1 MPRKGLGTICVQDR
15 IFDQGAI
22 NMPVFHSSTF
32 AYNDL
37 DAAAAAFE
45 GDGSWVYARVGN
57 PTVFEFEEKMTML
70 EGGLASV
77 AFGSGMAAIFAVILS
92 TCNPGDTIL
101 CVDEVYGGTHE
112 LLKTA
117 VVDLNI
123 EVKTFSPDLENFP
136 FHEKN
141 VKLIFAETPTNPSL
155 HVVDIEKLVD
165 ISTGYTDALVCI
177 DNTFATPVNQQPLR
191 LNADVVLHSATKYIN
206 GCGEIIGGVVT
217 VGKWAGTDFF
227 EKLMQKRL
235 CTGGIMSPDT
245 ASKCLTGIKSL
256 AVRMDRHNEN
266 AYYVVSFFTAYPEYV
281 KVVRY
286 PGFGGMVSVEF
297 DDKETAKAFVDNFD
311 LGTIAV
317 SLGEAKTLVNHPATM
332 THSTYSSEELVE
344 IGLTEGLVRFSIG
357 LEDKEDLYI
366 SMEMA
371 FELVKEV
378 EDDRPRESKACSRD
392 GDSRSECEKVDRIPY
407 EIRFGSNV

>member
-1 MPRKGLGTICVQDR
+1 MLLKKLGTLCVQDR
-15 IFDQGAI
+15 IYDQGAV
-22 NMPVFHSSTF
+22 NMPIFHSSTF
-32 AYNDL
+32 AYESL
-37 DAAAAAFE
+37 DAAARAFE

-57 PTVFEFEEKMTML
+57 PTVFEFEEKMTLL

-92 TCNPGDTIL
+92 TCKPGDTIL

-117 VVDLNI
+117 VKDLNI
-123 EVKTFSPDLENFP
+123 EVKTFAPSLEDFP

-141 VKLIFAETPTNPSL
+141 VKLIYAETPTNPSL

-165 ISTGYTDALVCI
+165 VSTGYTDALVCI
-177 DNTFATPVNQQPLR
+177 DNTFATPVYQQPLR
-191 LNADVVLHSATKYIN
+191 LNADISLHSATKYIN

-227 EKLMQKRL
+227 DRLMQKRL

-256 AVRMDRHNEN
+256 AVRMEKHNEN
-266 AYYVVSFFTAYPEYV
+266 AYYVAHAFAAWPEYV
-281 KVVRY
+281 KMVRY
-286 PGFGGMVSVEF
+286 PGYGGMVSVEF
-297 DDKETAKAFVDNFD
+297 NDKEAAKKFVDNFS

-317 SLGEAKTLVNHPATM
+317 SLGEAKTLVNHPASM
-332 THSTYSSEELVE
+332 THSTYSSEELAE

-357 LEDKEDLYI
+357 LEEKFDLDDSI
-366 SMEMA
+366 QTA
-371 FELVKEV
+371 FELLKE
-378 EDDRPRESKACSRD
+378 EGDDRPRECAAHYRNRRSRPKREGVD
-392 GDSRSECEKVDRIPY
+392 GIPY

>member
-1 MPRKGLGTICVQDR
+1 MPRKKLGTLCVQDR
-15 IFDQGAI
+15 IYDQGAV
-22 NMPVFHSSTF
+22 NMPIFHSSTF
-32 AYNDL
+32 AYESL
-37 DAAAAAFE
+37 DAAACAFE

-57 PTVFEFEEKMTML
+57 PTVFEFEEKMTLL

-92 TCNPGDTIL
+92 TCKPGDAIL

-117 VVDLNI
+117 VADLNI

-165 ISTGYTDALVCI
+165 VSTGYTDALVCI
-177 DNTFATPVNQQPLR
+177 DNTFATPINQQPLK
-191 LNADVVLHSATKYIN
+191 LNADITLHSATKYIN

-217 VGKWAGTDFF
+217 VGRWAGTDFLD
-227 EKLMQKRL
+227 KLMQKRL
-235 CTGGIMSPDT
+235 CTGGIMGPDT
-245 ASKCLTGIKSL
+245 ASKCLTGIKSM
-256 AVRMDRHNEN
+256 AVRMDRHYEN
-266 AYYVVSFFTAYPEYV
+266 AWYVAHLFSAYPEYV
-281 KVVRY
+281 KAVRY

-297 DDKETAKAFVDNFD
+297 NDRETAKSFVDNFD

-332 THSTYSSEELVE
+332 THSTYSSEELEE

-357 LEDKEDLYI
+357 LEDKVDLGI
-366 SMEMA
+366 SMETA
-371 FELVKEV
+371 FELIKEGG
-378 EDDRPRESKACSRD
+378 DDRPRECKTLSRD
-392 GDSRSECEKVDRIPY
+392 KYPRPEREEVAGIPY
-407 EIRFGSNV
+407 EIRFGSDV

>member
-1 MPRKGLGTICVQDR
+1 MARKKLGTLCVWDR
-15 IFDQGAI
+15 IYDQGAV

-32 AYNDL
+32 AYESL
-37 DAAAAAFE
+37 DAAARAFD
-45 GDGSWVYARVGN
+45 GDGGWVYARVGN
-57 PTVFEFEEKMTML
+57 PTVFEFEEKMTLL

-92 TCNPGDTIL
+92 TCKPGDTIL

-117 VVDLNI
+117 VKDLNI
-123 EVKTFSPDLENFP
+123 SVKTFSPSLENFP

-141 VKLIFAETPTNPSL
+141 VKLIYAETPTNPSL

-165 ISTGYTDALVCI
+165 VSTGYTDSLVCI
-177 DNTFATPVNQQPLR
+177 DNTFATPINQRPLE
-191 LNADVVLHSATKYIN
+191 LNADISLHSATKYIN

-227 EKLMQKRL
+227 DKLMQKRL

-256 AVRMDRHNEN
+256 DVRMDRHNN
-266 AYYVVSFFTAYPEYV
+266 NGASVAMIFSCYREYV
-281 KVVRY
+281 KAVKW

-297 DDKETAKAFVDNFD
+297 NDKETARKFVDNFS

-317 SLGEAKTLVNHPATM
+317 SLGEAKTLVNHPASM
-332 THSTYSSEELVE
+332 THSTYSKEELE
-344 IGLTEGLVRFSIG
+344 AIGLSEGLVRFSIG
-357 LEDKEDLYI
+357 LENIADLKASI
-366 SMEMA
+366 DTA
-371 FELVKEV
+371 FDWVKE
-378 EDDRPRESKACSRD
+378 EGDDRPRECKAS
-392 GDSRSECEKVDRIPY
+392 S
-407 EIRFGSNV
+407 

>member
-1 MPRKGLGTICVQDR
+1 MPRKGLGTLCVQDR
-15 IFDQGAI
+15 IYDQGAV
-22 NMPVFHSSTF
+22 NMPIFHSSTF
-32 AYNDL
+32 AYDSL

-45 GDGSWVYARVGN
+45 GDGGWVYARVGN
-57 PTVFEFEEKMTML
+57 PTVFEFEEKITLL

-92 TCNPGDTIL
+92 TCKPGDTIL

-117 VVDLNI
+117 VADLNI
-123 EVKTFSPDLENFP
+123 KVKTFSPDLENFP

-165 ISTGYTDALVCI
+165 VSTGYTDALVCI
-177 DNTFATPVNQQPLR
+177 DNTFATPVNQRPLEF
-191 LNADVVLHSATKYIN
+191 NVDVVIHSATKYIN

-235 CTGGIMSPDT
+235 CTGGIMCPDT

-266 AYYVVSFFTAYPEYV
+266 ANFVMSVFTHYWEYV

-297 DDKETAKAFVDNFD
+297 NDRETAKNFIDNFD

-317 SLGEAKTLVNHPATM
+317 SLGEAKTLVNHPASM
-332 THSTYSSEELVE
+332 THATYSSGELAE

-357 LEDKEDLYI
+357 LEERVDLAASI
-366 SMEMA
+366 QTA
-371 FELVKEV
+371 FELIKEDG
-378 EDDRPRESKACSRD
+378 DDRPRKCKAFNRD
-392 GDSRSECEKVDRIPY
+392 RYPRSECEEVDKIPY
-407 EIRFGSNV
+407 EIRFGSDV

>member
-1 MPRKGLGTICVQDR
+1 MPRKGLGTLCVQDR
-15 IFDQGAI
+15 IYDQGAV
-22 NMPVFHSSTF
+22 NMPIFHSSTF
-32 AYNDL
+32 AYDSL

-45 GDGSWVYARVGN
+45 GDGGWVYARAGN
-57 PTVFEFEEKMTML
+57 PTVFEFEEKMTLL

-92 TCNPGDTIL
+92 TCKPGDTIL

-117 VVDLNI
+117 VADLNI
-123 EVKTFSPDLENFP
+123 KVKTFSPDLANFP

-141 VKLIFAETPTNPSL
+141 VKLIFVETPTNPSL

-191 LNADVVLHSATKYIN
+191 FNVDVVIHSATKYIN

-235 CTGGIMSPDT
+235 CTGGIMCPDT

-266 AYYVVSFFTAYPEYV
+266 AYYVAHMFSAYPEYV
-281 KVVRY
+281 KVVNY

-297 DDKETAKAFVDNFD
+297 NDRETARNFIDNFS

-317 SLGEAKTLVNHPATM
+317 SLGEAKTLVNHPASM
-332 THSTYSSEELVE
+332 THATYSSEELAE
-344 IGLTEGLVRFSIG
+344 IGLTEGRVRFSIG
-357 LEDKEDLYI
+357 LEEKFDLDDSI
-366 SMEMA
+366 RTA
-371 FELVKEV
+371 FELIKEDG
-378 EDDRPRESKACSRD
+378 DDRPRKCKTFDRD
-392 GDSRSECEKVDRIPY
+392 RYPGSEREEVDRIPY
-407 EIRFGSNV
+407 EIRFGSDV

>member
-1 MPRKGLGTICVQDR
+1 MARKRLGTLCVQDR
-15 IFDQGAI
+15 IYDQGAV
-22 NMPVFHSSTF
+22 NMPIFHSSTF
-32 AYNDL
+32 AYDSL
-37 DAAAAAFE
+37 DAAARAFE
-45 GDGSWVYARVGN
+45 GDGGWVYARVGN
-57 PTVFEFEEKMTML
+57 PTVFEFEEKMTLL

-92 TCNPGDTIL
+92 TCKPGDTIL

-117 VVDLNI
+117 VKDLNI
-123 EVKTFSPDLENFP
+123 TVKTFSPDLKDFP

-141 VKLIFAETPTNPSL
+141 VKLIYAETPTNPSL
-155 HVVDIEKLVD
+155 HVVDIEHLVD
-165 ISTGYTDALVCI
+165 VSTGYTDALVCI
-177 DNTFATPVNQQPLR
+177 DNTFATPINQQPLR
-191 LNADVVLHSATKYIN
+191 LNADISLHSATKYIN

-227 EKLMQKRL
+227 DKLMQKRL
-235 CTGGIMSPDT
+235 CTGGIMGPDT

-256 AVRMDRHNEN
+256 SVRMDRQNEN
-266 AYYVVSFFTAYPEYV
+266 AWYVAHLFTAYSEYV

-286 PGFGGMVSVEF
+286 PGYGGMVSVEF
-297 DDKETAKAFVDNFD
+297 NDKETAKTFVDNFD

-332 THSTYSSEELVE
+332 THSTYSSEELAE

-357 LEDKEDLYI
+357 LEDKVDLDI
-366 SMEMA
+366 SIETA
-371 FELVKEV
+371 FEMIKEGG
-378 EDDRPRESKACSRD
+378 DDRPRECKAHSRD
-392 GDSRSECEKVDRIPY
+392 RHSGAKCEEVDRLPY
-407 EIRFGSNV
+407 EIRFGSDV

>member
-1 MPRKGLGTICVQDR
+1 MPRKGLGTLCVQDR
-15 IFDQGAI
+15 IYDQGAV
-22 NMPVFHSSTF
+22 NMPIFHSSTF
-32 AYNDL
+32 AYDSL

-45 GDGSWVYARVGN
+45 GDGGWVYARVGN
-57 PTVFEFEEKMTML
+57 PTVFEFEEKMTLL

-92 TCNPGDTIL
+92 TCKPGDTIL

-117 VVDLNI
+117 VADLNI
-123 EVKTFSPDLENFP
+123 KVKTFSPDLENFP

-165 ISTGYTDALVCI
+165 VSTGYTDALVCI
-177 DNTFATPVNQQPLR
+177 DNTFATPVNQRPLEF
-191 LNADVVLHSATKYIN
+191 NVDVVIHSATKYIN
-206 GCGEIIGGVVT
+206 GCGEIIGGVAT

-235 CTGGIMSPDT
+235 CTGGIMCPDT

-266 AYYVVSFFTAYPEYV
+266 ANFVMSVFTHYWEYV

-297 DDKETAKAFVDNFD
+297 NDRETAKNFIDNFD

-317 SLGEAKTLVNHPATM
+317 SLGEAKTLVNHPASM
-332 THSTYSSEELVE
+332 THATYSSEELAE

-357 LEDKEDLYI
+357 LEERVDLAASI
-366 SMEMA
+366 QTA
-371 FELVKEV
+371 FELIKEDG
-378 EDDRPRESKACSRD
+378 DDRPRKCKAFNRD
-392 GDSRSECEKVDRIPY
+392 RYPRSEREEVDRIPY
-407 EIRFGSNV
+407 EIRFGSDV

>member
-1 MPRKGLGTICVQDR
+1 MPRKGLGTLCVQDR
-15 IFDQGAI
+15 IYDQGAV
-22 NMPVFHSSTF
+22 NMPIFHSSTF
-32 AYNDL
+32 AYDSL

-45 GDGSWVYARVGN
+45 GDGGWVYARVGN
-57 PTVFEFEEKMTML
+57 PTVFEFEEKMTLL

-92 TCNPGDTIL
+92 TCKPGDTIL

-117 VVDLNI
+117 VADLNI
-123 EVKTFSPDLENFP
+123 KVKTFSPDLENFP

-155 HVVDIEKLVD
+155 HVVDIEKFVD
-165 ISTGYTDALVCI
+165 VSTGYTEALVCI
-177 DNTFATPVNQQPLR
+177 DNTFATPVNQRPLR
-191 LNADVVLHSATKYIN
+191 FNVDVVIHSATKYIN
-206 GCGEIIGGVVT
+206 GCGEIIGGVAI

-235 CTGGIMSPDT
+235 CTGGIMCPDT

-256 AVRMDRHNEN
+256 NVRMDRHNEN
-266 AYYVVSFFTAYPEYV
+266 AYYVAHMFSAYPEYV
-281 KVVRY
+281 KVVNY

-297 DDKETAKAFVDNFD
+297 NDKETAKNFIDNFD

-317 SLGEAKTLVNHPATM
+317 SLGEAKTLVNHPASM
-332 THSTYSSEELVE
+332 THATYSSEELAE

-357 LEDKEDLYI
+357 LEEKFDLDDSI
-366 SMEMA
+366 RTA
-371 FELVKEV
+371 FELVKEGG
-378 EDDRPRESKACSRD
+378 DDRPRKCKAFNRD
-392 GDSRSECEKVDRIPY
+392 RYPGTEREEVDRVPY
-407 EIRFGSNV
+407 EIRFGSDV

>member
-1 MPRKGLGTICVQDR
+1 MSRKGLGTICVQDR
-15 IFDQGAI
+15 IYDQGAV

-45 GDGSWVYARVGN
+45 GDGGWIYARVGN
-57 PTVFEFEEKMTML
+57 PTVFEFEEKMTLL

-117 VVDLNI
+117 VADLNI

-155 HVVDIEKLVD
+155 HEVDIEKLVD
-165 ISTGYTDALVCI
+165 VSTGYTNALVCI
-177 DNTFATPVNQQPLR
+177 DNTFATPINQKPLR

-217 VGKWAGTDFF
+217 VGRWAGTDFF

-256 AVRMDRHNEN
+256 AVRVDRHNEN
-266 AYYVVSFFTAYPEYV
+266 AYYVFHAFKAYPEYV
-281 KVVRY
+281 KAIHY

-297 DDKETAKAFVDNFD
+297 KDKETAKNFVDNFD

-317 SLGEAKTLVNHPATM
+317 SLGEAKTLVNHPASM
-332 THSTYSSEELVE
+332 THSTYSSEELAE

-357 LEDKEDLYI
+357 LEDKVDLGI
-366 SMEMA
+366 SIDTA
-371 FELVKEV
+371 FELIKEGG
-378 EDDRPRESKACSRD
+378 DDRPRECKAYSRNRYP
-392 GDSRSECEKVDRIPY
+392 GSEREKVDRIPY
-407 EIRFGSNV
+407 EVRIGSDV